1 MELVSTLEVRLGDMR
16 HMARMPLFAFIL
28 LALTSAAVA
37 CDSKPASSLDS
48 SLVREYADIAT
59 ETCLQGL
66 SDHDLEKYTQY
77 ANEEFKAAV
86 TQQILDTAAT
96 QINSKLGAYKFKEFL
111 RTEEQQ
117 GYTIVHYKATYAN
130 GEQGVRMV
138 FDKDH
143 LVAGQ
148 WFE

>member
-66 SDHDLEKYTQY
+66 SDHDLARYTEH

-86 TQQILDTAAT
+86 TQEMLDATAA
-96 QINSKLGAYKFKEFL
+96 QIDKQLGDYQSIEFL
-111 RTEEQQ
+111 RTEEND
-117 GYTIVHYKATYAN
+117 GYVIVHYRATYAK
-130 GEQGVRMV
+130 GKVGIRMV
-138 FDKDH
+138 FDADQ
-143 LVAGQ
+143 LIAGQ